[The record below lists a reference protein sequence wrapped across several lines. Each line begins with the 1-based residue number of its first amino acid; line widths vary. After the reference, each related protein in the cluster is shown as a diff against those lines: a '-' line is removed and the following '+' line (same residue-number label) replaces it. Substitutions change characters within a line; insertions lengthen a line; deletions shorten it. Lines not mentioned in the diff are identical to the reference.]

1 MDFLYF
7 SVLYLFSSSSL
18 WIVVRVW
25 ALNQHVLKSYFHRL
39 FKPEEEKCLIL
50 IKIFCIKLYF
60 DSDVLSCTEYFLQ
73 IYRDK

>member
-1 MDFLYF
+1 MDCCEGLAPEPTY
-7 SVLYLFSSSSL
+7 SEVLF
-18 WIVVRVW
+18 I
-25 ALNQHVLKSYFHRL
+25 HRL
-39 FKPEEEKCLIL
+39 FKPKEEKCLIL